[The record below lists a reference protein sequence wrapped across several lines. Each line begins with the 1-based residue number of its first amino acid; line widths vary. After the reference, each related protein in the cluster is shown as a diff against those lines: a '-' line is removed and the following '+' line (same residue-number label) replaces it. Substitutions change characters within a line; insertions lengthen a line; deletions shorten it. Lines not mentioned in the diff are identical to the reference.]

1 MAFRSAVLIFWW
13 ESGYAA
19 EVRREGASLLPSTPY
34 LQIVPLNWFS
44 LSNLHKPVSLSPQK
58 AEFYLLYLI
67 THISIQWTSWKKCIF
82 LCPKFP
88 LIKTINGKLNLN
100 IMVSYFIVEPR
111 GNYSCG
117 PSLVEVKWSSV
128 YSNFFNLQFSTV
140 WARLRGK
147 FKRHSAACKNFNM
160 ALWGGNSCWL
170 PRNNGFRKMKKL
182 NRICFSSPKKANAIR
197 VCVPECHF
205 PGTGIF
211 PEKSG
216 KSSVPSI
223 REEDVPIPAFGTG
236 YFPSSIRSGIT
247 REFLSASRMKIN
259 KNITWDVTYN

>member
-1 MAFRSAVLIFWW
+1 
-13 ESGYAA
+13 
-19 EVRREGASLLPSTPY
+19 
-34 LQIVPLNWFS
+34 
-44 LSNLHKPVSLSPQK
+44 
-58 AEFYLLYLI
+58 
-67 THISIQWTSWKKCIF
+67 
-82 LCPKFP
+82 
-88 LIKTINGKLNLN
+88 
-100 IMVSYFIVEPR
+100 
-111 GNYSCG
+111 
-117 PSLVEVKWSSV
+117 
-128 YSNFFNLQFSTV
+128 
-140 WARLRGK
+140 
-147 FKRHSAACKNFNM
+147 M

-247 REFLSASRMKIN
+247 REFLSASRMKIKKKLSEMLHIIKKEHFPN
-259 KNITWDVTYN
+259 VKQVFLLYLWGSLATLIAY

>member
-1 MAFRSAVLIFWW
+1 MGEWVCCRGEERGCKPATIHTIFTNSPTELIFTLQL
-13 ESGYAA
+13 AQA
-19 EVRREGASLLPSTPY
+19 CLPLSSKSVILFVISY
-34 LQIVPLNWFS
+34 YSHLNS
-44 LSNLHKPVSLSPQK
+44 MNKL
-58 AEFYLLYLI
+58 
-67 THISIQWTSWKKCIF
+67 KKCIF